1 MDLVSVASAAI
12 GAEVQL
18 FLAAQKVLGQD
29 LAESI
34 PEILYAVSIDDGVD
48 CRVGVGQNYGYIH
61 DSIWLFQ
68 LPVQQ
73 RKAVEDVDRQPADS
87 EQSHDDGEGFG
98 GPDLFLQQPVVMA
111 VPVAHTLKLNLSQ
124 LLPGNSEDL
133 QVDAQ
138 HDDQR
143 QQHTHKK
150 IKVDHVAHV
159 HHTLKVAPELATPQC
174 ASSGALPLHEGRICS
189 VVRPGAAVAAAGVL

>member
-1 MDLVSVASAAI
+1 MYLVSVASAAV

-18 FLAAQKVLGQD
+18 LLAAQKVLGQD

-48 CRVGVGQNYGYIH
+48 CRVGVGQNYGNIH
-61 DSIWLFQ
+61 DSIWLIQ
-68 LPVQQ
+68 LPVKQ
-73 RKAVEDVDRQPADS
+73 RKAVEDVDRKPADS

-111 VPVAHTLKLNLSQ
+111 VPVAYALELNLSQ
-124 LLPGNSEDL
+124 LLPGHSEDL

-138 HDDQR
+138 HDEQR
-143 QQHTHKK
+143 QQHTHKE
-150 IKVDHVAHV
+150 IEVDHVVHV
-159 HHTLKVAPELATPQC
+159 HYTLKVALELATP
-174 ASSGALPLHEGRICS
+174 
-189 VVRPGAAVAAAGVL
+189 